1 MNLLQALVLCVLVFV
16 IFLIISYL
24 YLYSVEYFGIV
35 LILAAFLLFLVVSNK
50 ILNRIEAFGMSPGT
64 LVQLQSTHVPTQD
77 DYEEMVALQREQ
89 NADSIELTGSL

>member
-1 MNLLQALVLCVLVFV
+1 
-16 IFLIISYL
+16 
-24 YLYSVEYFGIV
+24 
-35 LILAAFLLFLVVSNK
+35 
-50 ILNRIEAFGMSPGT
+50 MSPGT